1 MSAVLP
7 SSPSVEGAIERLTRS
22 RERLR
27 EALLPPPPE
36 AHGHPLGEG
45 LGAWATDLANR
56 AKALPGAQLLLEAL
70 HDWWAQ
76 HPLRTAGLIAAA
88 AARKLAAPLAERS
101 PLTLMFGAALVGAL
115 FALSR
120 PSRWLLRPALVAGL
134 APALAARVI
143 RELPIDAWLTMVSSF
158 VVTRAPA
165 PTPSPA
171 TAAPSAAPTMP

>member
-1 MSAVLP
+1 MSSVLP
-7 SSPSVEGAIERLTRS
+7 SSPSVGGAVERLARS
-22 RERLR
+22 RQRLR
-27 EALLPPPPE
+27 EALLPPPPK

-45 LGAWATDLANR
+45 LGALATDLVNR
-56 AKALPGAQLLLEAL
+56 AKAVPGAQLLLEAL

-76 HPLRTAGLIAAA
+76 HPLRTASLVAAA

-101 PLTLMFGAALVGAL
+101 PLALVLGAALVGAL

-143 RELPIDAWLTMVSSF
+143 RELPIDAWLTMFSSF

-165 PTPSPA
+165 PTPPA
-171 TAAPSAAPTMP
+171 PPSARTMP